1 MSRYFG
7 YVLIA
12 GAVLASGGLAAQE
25 GPFQPL
31 RRVFAPAVQTLKQ
44 TLEGNRPAAHAATAA
59 PVTKAPDPTVAKA
72 PDTPQTPDGTAPDG
86 AETSPVT
93 AGNVPDPHVRPD
105 LSQPGE
111 PTGGDQ
117 GDQGDQG
124 ALVANTEPASFDRRF
139 EPEVAPE
146 TGITSVDV
154 PLPRLRSDAPP
165 PPKGTTQLASLPPG
179 GNLLNGSACTRS
191 LQGLGVVSVSVEPVR
206 QGTCGISTPTEV
218 SALGSGAISLSEKA
232 VVNCQLA
239 ETLATW
245 MRDKVNPAARQY
257 LGGNVDGIRVAAS
270 YSCRTRDNIPGAKMS
285 EHAYGNAIDISAF
298 EVSGTGWV
306 EVGHSKGIAAG
317 RFLSAI
323 RKSAC
328 GPFTTVLGP
337 GTDSYHRDHFH
348 LDLARRGKSGHS
360 LYCK

>member
-1 MSRYFG
+1 MSRHFG

-12 GAVLASGGLAAQE
+12 GAVLAWGSAAAQD
-25 GPFQPL
+25 GPFQPF

-44 TLEGNRPAAHAATAA
+44 TFEGNRPTAHAATAA
-59 PVTKAPDPTVAKA
+59 PAATPPKATVAKA
-72 PDTPQTPDGTAPDG
+72 TDTPQTPDGTAPD
-86 AETSPVT
+86 AAATTPIAV
-93 AGNVPDPHVRPD
+93 GNIPDPHVRPD
-105 LSQPGE
+105 LSQPGQ
-111 PTGGDQ
+111 PTEADQ
-117 GDQGDQG
+117 RDQG
-124 ALVANTEPASFDRRF
+124 ALVANTEPASFDQRF
-139 EPEVAPE
+139 EPDPVAPSPPAV
-146 TGITSVDV
+146 TADV

-179 GNLLNGSACTRS
+179 GTLAPGTDCSRNLSA
-191 LQGLGVVSVSVEPVR
+191 LGIVSVSIEPIH
-206 QGTCGISTPTEV
+206 QGTCGISSPAEV
-218 SALGSGAISLSEKA
+218 SALGNGAIALSEKA
-232 VVNCQLA
+232 VVNCRLA

-298 EVSGTGWV
+298 EVSKVGWV
-306 EVGHSKGIAAG
+306 EVGNTKSIAAG
-317 RFLSAI
+317 SFLSAV

-337 GTDSYHRDHFH
+337 GTDSYHTSHFH
-348 LDLARRGKSGHS
+348 LDLARRGKSGNS

>member
-1 MSRYFG
+1 MRRYFG
-7 YVLIA
+7 YVLIV
-12 GAVLASGGLAAQE
+12 GAVLSAAPAAAQE
-25 GPFQPL
+25 GPFQQL
-31 RRVFAPAVQTLKQ
+31 RRVFAPAAQTLKQ
-44 TLEGNRPAAHAATAA
+44 TFEGNRPAAHAAAPAA
-59 PVTKAPDPTVAKA
+59 PKAPDATVAKTTDA
-72 PDTPQTPDGTAPDG
+72 PQTPIGTAPDA
-86 AETSPVT
+86 AETAPVIV
-93 AGNVPDPHVRPD
+93 GDIPNPHVRPD

-111 PTGGDQ
+111 PAAGDEA
-117 GDQGDQG
+117 
-124 ALVANTEPASFDRRF
+124 ALVANTEPASFDQRF
-139 EPEVAPE
+139 EPDPVAPPPPAV
-146 TGITSVDV
+146 TADV

-165 PPKGTTQLASLPPG
+165 PPKGTTRLASLPPG
-179 GNLLNGSACTRS
+179 GSLAPGSACMRN
-191 LQGLGVVSVSVEPVR
+191 LRALGVVSVSIEPIHK
-206 QGTCGISTPTEV
+206 GICGISTPAEV
-218 SALGSGAISLSEKA
+218 SALGGGGITLSEKA

-306 EVGHSKGIAAG
+306 EVGHSKSIAAG
-317 RFLSAI
+317 RFLGAI